1 MSVSSG
7 GRGVVWVVLSVALV
21 VGGVVGV
28 GWRPGGGCVVAGGG
42 APDGVSSVTERG
54 WGDAARLADRVRWG
68 GSGEQWDEVLGALR
82 AGGDDAQYATGVVDA
97 LGAAGVVDCVVGVS
111 GRFASNDLPH
121 SYVPSPRPAA
131 GNDVVEVMGRILSSA
146 SVMWADDDSEEF
158 AGGLADAV
166 LRGGGRA
173 VAVTEILSASRE
185 VDSDGDGLLESVGL
199 DYSDV
204 MLVALAQRLENV
216 EPPLVSGHGLGVR
229 SSAMPVRLHPLSSV
243 VHAMTGNPEAGRE
256 WLIPTPAAPATPDAI
271 SDGGSVVYANRIQQL
286 IEKGALTDEQWTTG
300 WARLGDRIDRHDGAP
315 LSLVPPDEKT
325 GDFDKSATATAVS
338 GILNGLGSGNEAP
351 PLSEEGRQLVSHIVA
366 RHPEAVDRSVK
377 PGNPIGAIE
386 GLVDAATG
394 EKSYN
399 PLLADRALTYLVG
412 QISQSP
418 EASSHLGEVMTNHHD
433 KRLQEA
439 VAVYNATGDPE
450 LIQEAIEKQ
459 SATNGFFA
467 GAISHL
473 LMVHGERSGKLGAP
487 QITVTFFAAGLIPV
501 AGPVASLAVSEG
513 KPFAVDGL
521 DGARDK
527 GVDIESE
534 AKSGNSRQVALALL
548 NSGLYNVEDLQG
560 AASRTGGGLGRFN
573 ENVDKIVDSSGK
585 PLTSEMSPEQL
596 NSADVQDGLRRIA
609 GQLTSPLRPELDF
622 RNSISDAFDEGYNAA
637 EPESMT
643 PPSHRWGS

>member
-1 MSVSSG
+1 M
-7 GRGVVWVVLSVALV
+7 
-21 VGGVVGV
+21 
-28 GWRPGGGCVVAGGG
+28 
-42 APDGVSSVTERG
+42 
-54 WGDAARLADRVRWG
+54 RWG

-97 LGAAGVVDCVVGVS
+97 LGPAGVVDCVVGVS

-131 GNDVVEVMGRILSSA
+131 GNDVAEAMGRILSSA
-146 SVMWADDDSEEF
+146 SVRWADDESEEF

-166 LRGGGRA
+166 LRDGGRA
-173 VAVTEILSASRE
+173 AAVTAILSASRE

-199 DYSDV
+199 DYSDM

-216 EPPLVSGHGLGVR
+216 EPPLVSGPGLGVR
-229 SSAMPVRLHPLSSV
+229 SSAMPVRLHPLSGV
-243 VHAMTGNPEAGRE
+243 IHAMTGNPGAGRE
-256 WLIPTPAAPATPDAI
+256 WLIPAPAGPGAPDTV
-271 SDGGSVVYANRIQQL
+271 STESSVVYANRIQQL

-300 WARLGDRIDRHDGAP
+300 WARLGDRIDRDGGFSS
-315 LSLVPPDEKT
+315 LTLVPPDEDQ
-325 GDFDKSATATAVS
+325 GNFSKSAAATAVS

-386 GLVDAATG
+386 GLFDTATG

-399 PLLADRALTYLVG
+399 PLLTDRALTHLVG

-418 EASSHLGEVMTNHHD
+418 EASAHLGEAITGYHEE
-433 KRLQEA
+433 RLQEA
-439 VAVYNATGDPE
+439 VASYEATGDVEPVNAV
-450 LIQEAIEKQ
+450 LTTQ
-459 SATNGFFA
+459 STTNGFFA

-487 QITVTFFAAGLIPV
+487 PTVVVSFAAGLIPV

-521 DGARDK
+521 DEARDK
-527 GVDIESE
+527 EVDIESE
-534 AKSGNSRQVALALL
+534 AKSSNSKQVALALL
-548 NSGLYNVEDLQG
+548 NSGLYNAEDLQG

-609 GQLTSPLRPELDF
+609 GQLASPSRPELDF
-622 RNSISDAFDEGYNAA
+622 RTLIFDAFGEGYETTN
-637 EPESMT
+637 PEESI
-643 PPSHRWGS
+643 PPSHEWSS

>member
-1 MSVSSG
+1 M
-7 GRGVVWVVLSVALV
+7 
-21 VGGVVGV
+21 
-28 GWRPGGGCVVAGGG
+28 
-42 APDGVSSVTERG
+42 TERG

-185 VDSDGDGLLESVGL
+185 VDSDGDGGLESVGL

-229 SSAMPVRLHPLSSV
+229 SSAMPVRLHPLSGV
-243 VHAMTGNPEAGRE
+243 IHAMTGNPEAGRE
-256 WLIPTPAAPATPDAI
+256 WLIPAPAGPGAPDTV
-271 SDGGSVVYANRIQQL
+271 STESSVVYANRIQQL

-300 WARLGDRIDRHDGAP
+300 WARLGGRIDRDGGFSS
-315 LSLVPPDEKT
+315 LTLVPPDEDQ
-325 GDFDKSATATAVS
+325 GNFSKSAAATAVS
-338 GILNGLGSGNEAP
+338 GILNGLGSGHEAP
-351 PLSEEGRQLVSHIVA
+351 AMTDEGRELISHVLA
-366 RHPEAVDRSVK
+366 RHPEAVDRSAEE
-377 PGNPIGAIE
+377 GNPLGAMKSII
-386 GLVDAATG
+386 AASG
-394 EKSYN
+394 EKRYY
-399 PLLADRALTYLVG
+399 PLFTNRALTHLIG

-418 EASSHLGEVMTNHHD
+418 EASAHLGEAITGYHEE
-433 KRLQEA
+433 RLQEA

-473 LMVHGERSGKLGAP
+473 LMVQGERGDELGVP
-487 QITVTFFAAGLIPV
+487 PTVVVSFAAGLIPV
-501 AGPVASLAVSEG
+501 AGSVASLAVSQG
-513 KPFAVDGL
+513 KPFAVGNSKQ
-521 DGARDK
+521 AAAE
-527 GVDIESE
+527 VENIESR
-534 AKSGNSRQVALALL
+534 AVVDNSEQITLALL
-548 NSGLYNVEDLQG
+548 NSGLYDQADLRD
-560 AASRTGGGLGRFN
+560 SVSNSGGEPGKANQNALRL
-573 ENVDKIVDSSGK
+573 VDLDGNLLVSEMTPEELSSG
-585 PLTSEMSPEQL
+585 
-596 NSADVQDGLRRIA
+596 DVQAGLQA
-609 GQLTSPLRPELDF
+609 LGDSLTSPSRSEFDF
-622 RNSISDAFDEGYNAA
+622 RTLIFDAFGEGYETTN
-637 EPESMT
+637 PEESI